1 MPFDLSHAAAED
13 EALDPY
19 SARVAAAVERVGPAV
34 AHIAAQKP
42 DGRPHGIGSGVVFT
56 PDGYLLT
63 NHHVVAGAK
72 TLAVSMP
79 DGRRFEAKPVG
90 GDAATDLAVLNLGA
104 SGLPYAEFGSSARLR
119 VGQLVIAIGNPLGFQ
134 ATVTAGIVSALG
146 RSLRAPSGRL
156 IDSVIQTDAPLNPG
170 NSGGPLADGNGR
182 VVGINTAMIGMAQG
196 ICFAIGSD
204 TAIDVATRLLR
215 DGRVRRSRLGIAAQT
230 VPLARAL
237 VYRLGL
243 NAASAAMV
251 AEVTVGSP
259 AERTGLKTGDVLLR
273 LAGSPVAGVDDL
285 HRLLTEELAGREVP
299 VEIMHAG
306 RIETRTIVPEAD
318 G

>member
-1 MPFDLSHAAAED
+1 
-13 EALDPY
+13 
-19 SARVAAAVERVGPAV
+19 
-34 AHIAAQKP
+34 
-42 DGRPHGIGSGVVFT
+42 
-56 PDGYLLT
+56 
-63 NHHVVAGAK
+63 
-72 TLAVSMP
+72 
-79 DGRRFEAKPVG
+79 
-90 GDAATDLAVLNLGA
+90 
-104 SGLPYAEFGSSARLR
+104 
-119 VGQLVIAIGNPLGFQ
+119 
-134 ATVTAGIVSALG
+134 
-146 RSLRAPSGRL
+146 
-156 IDSVIQTDAPLNPG
+156 
-170 NSGGPLADGNGR
+170 R

-215 DGRVRRSRLGIAAQT
+215 DGRVRRSRFGIAAQT